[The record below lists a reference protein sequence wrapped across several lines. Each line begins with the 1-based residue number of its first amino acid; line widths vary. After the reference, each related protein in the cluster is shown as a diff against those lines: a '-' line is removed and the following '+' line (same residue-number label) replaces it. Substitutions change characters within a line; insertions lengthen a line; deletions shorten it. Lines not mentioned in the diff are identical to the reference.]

1 MLFLQAEPIHRTKPV
16 FPNLS
21 TIDIWGHM
29 ILHHGP
35 CLVYLRIL
43 SNIPGLCLLGA
54 SSILLASR
62 VNQKVSKTWSLK
74 SLGEGVETKSFPVE
88 NLWDG
93 FWDQGYN
100 PFTVN
105 H

>member
-35 CLVYLRIL
+35 CLVYFRIL

-54 SSILLASR
+54 SSTLLASR
-62 VNQKVSKTWSLK
+62 VNQKRLQDMVSKIPGGRHGNTII
-74 SLGEGVETKSFPVE
+74 PC
-88 NLWDG
+88 
-93 FWDQGYN
+93 
-100 PFTVN
+100 
-105 H
+105 